1 MSNLSY
7 EITSWDQ
14 ITRCRSNTSNN
25 LSCVVKHLSSDDIS
39 GKLIQVEH
47 IQLGCIYSTIITPT
61 GSAIDNDNVITQ
73 SSADI
78 LKTLAMYGFDIKF
91 VDGHTLTAAEQAGLL
106 GVKQLGF
113 THVRNIVVT
122 GRNATY
128 IKAVAFLN
136 NPVWV
141 TASCVSISSELFTSY
156 QIMGSL
162 VDLSVI
168 LPAVDWSWIT
178 ISYPLSSVTEE

>member
-14 ITRCRSNTSNN
+14 ITKCRSNTSNN
-25 LSCVVKHLSSDDIS
+25 LSCTIKYLSSDDIS
-39 GKLIQVEH
+39 GRLIQVEH
-47 IQLGCIYSTIITPT
+47 NQLGCIYSTIIAPT
-61 GSAIDNDNVITQ
+61 GSAIDSNIVITQ
-73 SSADI
+73 SVSDI
-78 LKTLAMYGFDIKF
+78 LKTLAMYGFDITF
-91 VDGHTLTAAEQAGLL
+91 IDGHTLTSAERAGLL

-122 GRNATY
+122 ERNASRTRT
-128 IKAVAFLN
+128 VAFLN

-141 TASCVSISSELFTSY
+141 AASCVSISSQLFTSY
-156 QIMGSL
+156 QTMGSI
-162 VDLSVI
+162 VDLSVL

>member
-14 ITRCRSNTSNN
+14 ITKCRSNTSNN
-25 LSCVVKHLSSDDIS
+25 LSCVVRYLSSDDIS

-47 IQLGCIYSTIITPT
+47 THLGCIYSTIITPI

-73 SSADI
+73 SASDI
-78 LKTLAMYGFDIKF
+78 LKTLAMYGFDIRF
-91 VDGHTLTAAEQAGLL
+91 VDGHTLTTAERAGLI
-106 GVKQLGF
+106 GVKRLGF

-122 GRNATY
+122 ERNATR
-128 IKAVAFLN
+128 IKTVAFLN

-156 QIMGSL
+156 QTIGSL
-162 VDLSVI
+162 VDLSVL
-168 LPAVDWSWIT
+168 LPRVDWSWIT
-178 ISYPLSSVTEE
+178 ISYPLSSITEE